1 MVAQATCP
9 APDVIHDLLN
19 GALPEAEH
27 GALSSHFDLCSD
39 CRQRFEDE
47 ASTPEFLGD
56 VSRLCSTPEW
66 QQETATLGRLM
77 QDMPQQLSTAADAA
91 SMATWS
97 TEAVSEFFEPSDNP
111 KHIGRLG
118 SYEVIEVVGRGGMGI
133 VLRGIDTKLNRVVA
147 IKVLAP
153 ELASNPNARRRFFRE
168 GQAAAAVSHDHVVT
182 IHAVDDSDRL
192 PYLVMEFVEGESLEE
207 CVRRIGSLSIEQI
220 LRIGRQT
227 ALGLAAAHEVGLV
240 HRDMKPANILLE
252 NGIQRVRITDFGLA
266 RAVDDVGM
274 TQTGTVTG
282 TPLYMSP
289 EQAGGENVDH
299 RSDLF
304 SLGSVLYTM
313 CTGRPAFRANST
325 LAVLKRVCED
335 TPRAIREV
343 NPDIPEW
350 LVTIIDRLT
359 LKQPDD
365 RLQTA
370 SEVAELLGAH
380 LAHIQDPN
388 NVPAPAGVAAAEL
401 DAVPRSRPRRLLLLA
416 LLMTFVTFGI
426 SDAVG
431 LTAVSETFMGI
442 ILKLTTSEGT
452 LVVEIEDPNVEVA
465 IDGDELIVKG
475 IGKHPIRLK
484 PGKHQATTIRE
495 GVAAEQ
501 EWVSIESGG
510 REVLRVMQLPP
521 GETNSKPQPPT
532 DVSVSPEPVDIEAYG
547 RPVDGIAFKSEMRIE
562 RLASEFITIA
572 PGVGKLVFDL
582 VPEQLWGQ
590 RTAMAEIDGGE
601 LAFYVPEPGFPRP
614 GLRGATNQRL
624 WLLVPLK
631 GFAEEAPRE
640 DFAYD
645 TRDSLKEKGWTE
657 WRMILSH
664 HATTDPDVEE
674 NRVKWIAF
682 YQDVKPGESF
692 RVRTHQNYTPMLVW
706 GSLNMGNVQVAHAW
720 DQRVSVFGPGASVS
734 LGNGHHYFDEV
745 PEYLDGLLYNKRNGY
760 QGSTQFRLDK
770 DQRVYAAFYDWRH
783 MMDGNASGDWHEELT
798 PPRKLKQMGWEEVGT
813 MEGRHS
819 NSEYKPVTWHIY
831 ARDCKRG
838 DTFRLRGH
846 KYQAPIVF
854 AAVDRHIALP
864 LLEGIEFPVSSNID
878 AEKRIYDLVQE
889 FNRLFKERRYV
900 EATVIAKQAIEV
912 DPSNPVCIVMEMK
925 AKIAVRST
933 AERGPWD
940 KVLIENNDPPAG
952 TPHGIEIHHEGGE
965 EITLPSNGIVSHI
978 APSVGEPA
986 VYGLGSEVTPIRDFP
1001 VFFPA
1006 RAAGRHADGARQFI
1020 GQITANVLPG
1030 DKVTVE
1036 KFERS
1041 GSLIRLNLRHE
1052 AVPQNEKQTA
1062 RLSVLEDF
1070 NMLEEVRRLT
1080 VRYEE
1085 ARIRDPDHEDV
1096 KHWLMMIAR
1105 HMIARAEIEHDAN
1118 EVKKLR
1124 EQARERIG
1132 TARKLYAAETAGAR
1146 AEFEAFPNFIDPKED
1161 PKLFSRRRQAQ
1172 ARYIN
1177 GQLQLTVCT
1186 MIEALSERLFSD
1198 ERADRLTEAADE
1210 FETIHLKYRSQLAGL
1225 YARLLQGRCL
1235 QFLGKPDAALGIFN
1249 EVLLHPGTNDA
1260 LSHVRNRA
1268 LHFSLMSLN
1277 DDKEDRV
1284 GVIKKAGE
1292 WFTNAPA
1299 EHRRSIP
1306 GAGILWEEAL
1316 AMRGPQP
1323 TTPARPLVEL
1333 MADGNGEL
1341 ILRATLKILR
1351 EVQVSEENKY
1361 AEHAADRIQD
1371 VRALLDEEGDAA
1383 VPVPST
1389 GYSIYFQAPLIE
1401 LPTGTYRVEVTLASN
1416 VRGVP
1421 RVEDTLLTV
1430 GGRFAVPTTHE
1441 LSYQLALLAKRAIIT
1456 EPVTPE
1462 FGTPDTQQPTGLN
1475 FNAILEA
1482 ANQHA
1487 LIKTFPLNSSQWEHA
1502 CTMLQEQGAKWTL
1515 CALLDSPHVDVKILA
1530 ARTLKKMA
1538 DADTVPALL
1547 AAAKRNRHGISG
1559 SEGAT
1564 LHSIYRTEL
1573 RQALEA
1579 ATSISPLAPD
1589 NMYYITNIDGEDVRV
1604 SSAKNPEKFPGSV
1617 DFKRVEDWL
1626 RNVYLSNSSEMM
1638 RQHRISLGSQGEEE
1652 SGLSGR
1658 ATVDGKDA
1666 ATVFHYTHGR
1676 FFPRSVLPVSFH
1688 DSNRF
1693 TVTLEGFVDIPRDMI
1708 VKVWLAGGGVSH
1720 DVNWLY
1726 VDGTEIGSTGDDR
1739 GKNYTYELPLLE
1751 GLHHVR
1757 WKLTGGT
1764 FRTNIL
1770 VFLDP
1775 EHGKL
1780 LPLINVGTD
1789 RIRKSPTEP
1798 IIDIDS
1804 TEIGWP
1810 VRDNWLP
1817 SVIDIS
1823 QPADAVEGEGPPAV
1837 RGTPQ
1842 ASAVSEPSL
1851 SVADLHSATV
1861 GIPPLT
1867 RQPDNSGASNAN
1879 ASTTQADSRGLQLQ
1893 AMKAVHVAGGSARL
1907 DADGN
1912 VVELRLDG
1920 TRIRDQDL
1928 ALFHAFPMLTSI
1940 DMPRTNVTDAGVAH
1954 LGKVTSLRSIRLY
1967 DTKVG
1972 DDGIAHLHGLKNLRM
1987 IILKRTHVTHI
1998 GADKLQAALPDCLVS
2013 YSPRHISTPNGIRLA
2028 PIPAGEFV
2036 MGSPATEPGRADG
2049 DEEKQHRVRL
2059 TRPYY
2064 MGIHEVTQEQWSA
2077 VMGNNP
2083 SRFSSSGDGRGQ
2095 LSESDT
2101 GKYPVD
2107 NVTYEAAGEFCKR
2120 LSAMP
2125 QEREA
2130 GRVYRLPTEAE
2141 WEWACRAG
2149 TETAFHFGNDADG
2162 AKANCAGRE
2171 TGTPQSGPI
2180 PGRTTKVGSYRP
2192 NGFGLYDMH
2201 GNVWELCLE
2210 PFDRGYYGDSPI
2222 QDPPGAEFGLQTYQ
2236 HTRRGGSW
2244 RHAAHEMRSANRSFL
2259 ESGQSS
2265 ADTGFRV
2272 ICYEELTTRAAR
2284 Q

>member
-9 APDVIHDLLN
+9 DPDVIHDLLC
-19 GALPEAEH
+19 GALPKAEH
-27 GALSSHFDLCSD
+27 GELSSHFDLCSD

-47 ASTPEFLGD
+47 ASAPEFLGD

-97 TEAVSEFFEPSDNP
+97 AEAVSEFFEPSEDP
-111 KHIGRLG
+111 EHIGRLG
-118 SYEVIEVVGRGGMGI
+118 SYEVIEVIGRGGMGV

-182 IHAVDDSDRL
+182 IHAVDDSERL

-207 CVRRIGSLSIEQI
+207 CVRRTGSLSIEQI

-274 TQTGTVTG
+274 TQTGTVSG

-325 LAVLKRVCED
+325 VAVLKRVCED
-335 TPRAIREV
+335 MPRPIRDV
-343 NPDIPEW
+343 NPDIPDW
-350 LVTIIDRLT
+350 LAEIIDRLM
-359 LKQPDD
+359 LKQPND

-380 LAHIQDPN
+380 LAHLQDPN
-388 NVPAPAGVAAAEL
+388 NVPAPAGVAAGEL
-401 DAVPRSRPRRLLLLA
+401 ETVPRSRPRRLLLLA
-416 LLMTFVTFGI
+416 VLTLFVTLGI
-426 SDAVG
+426 SDATG

-452 LVVEIEDPNVEVA
+452 LIVEIEDPNVEVA
-465 IDGDELIVKG
+465 VDGDELIVKG
-475 IGKHPIRLK
+475 IGKHEIRLK

-521 GETNSKPQPPT
+521 GQAKAEPESTTS
-532 DVSVSPEPVDIEAYG
+532 VSVSPGPVDIEAYG
-547 RPVDGIAFKSEMRIE
+547 RPIDGIAFRTDMRVE
-562 RLASEFITIA
+562 RLGSELITVA
-572 PGVGKLVFDL
+572 PGVGKLIFDN

-590 RTAMAEIDGGE
+590 RTAMAEVDGGE
-601 LAFYVPEPGFPRP
+601 LAFYLPEPGFARP
-614 GLRGATNQRL
+614 GLKGAPNQRL
-624 WLLVPLK
+624 WLLVPQQ
-631 GFAEEAPRE
+631 GFTEEALRE

-645 TRDSLKEKGWTE
+645 TRDSLTKKGWTL
-657 WRMILSH
+657 WRTVMSH

-674 NRVKWIAF
+674 NQVKWTAF
-682 YQDVKPGESF
+682 YQDVKPGEPF
-692 RVRTHQNYTPMLVW
+692 KVRTHQNHTSMLVW
-706 GSLNMGNVQVAHAW
+706 GSLDMGDVQVAHAW
-720 DQRVSVFGPGASVS
+720 DQRVSVFGPGARIP

-745 PEYLDGLLYNKRNGY
+745 PESLDGLLYNKRNGY
-760 QGSTQFRLDK
+760 QGSTQFRVEK
-770 DQRVYAAFYDWRH
+770 DQRVYAAFYDWQY
-783 MMDGNASGDWHEELT
+783 MMDGNASGGWHEELT

-819 NSEYKPVTWHIY
+819 NPEYKPATWHIY

-854 AAVDRHIALP
+854 AELDRHIRP
-864 LLEGIEFPVSSNID
+864 PVLEGIEIQVPNATDIQR
-878 AEKRIYDLVQE
+878 RIKALVEE
-889 FNRLFKERRYV
+889 FNELFKERRYS
-900 EATVIAKQAIEV
+900 EATAVARQASEI
-912 DPSNPVCIVMEMK
+912 DPQNPVCTTMRLK
-925 AKIAVRST
+925 AQFALRISRGETPEIDLNGPETST
-933 AERGPWD
+933 P
-940 KVLIENNDPPAG
+940 G
-952 TPHGIEIHHEGGE
+952 TALDDDRFLQTFGQTIS
-965 EITLPSNGIVSHI
+965 LPSDGVVTHI

-1006 RAAGRHADGARQFI
+1006 RAAGRHSDGGRQFI
-1020 GQITANVLPG
+1020 GQIAANVLPG
-1030 DKVTVE
+1030 DKVSVE
-1036 KFERS
+1036 KFERA
-1041 GSLIRLNLRHE
+1041 GSVIRLNLRHE
-1052 AVPQNEKQTA
+1052 AGPQHEKQTA

-1085 ARIRDPDHEDV
+1085 ARIQNPDHKDA

-1118 EVKKLR
+1118 EARKLR

-1146 AEFEAFPNFIDPKED
+1146 AEFEAFPNFIDSRED
-1161 PKLFSRRRQAQ
+1161 PKLFSRRKQAQ
-1172 ARYIN
+1172 AQYIN
-1177 GQLQLTVCT
+1177 GQLQLAMCMMV
-1186 MIEALSERLFSD
+1186 EALSERLFSD

-1235 QFLGKPDAALGIFN
+1235 QFLGRPEAALGIYN
-1249 EVLLHPGTNDA
+1249 EVVQHPGTNDS
-1260 LSHVRNRA
+1260 LIRVRNRA

-1277 DDKEDRV
+1277 DDKEDRL
-1284 GVIKKAGE
+1284 GVINKAGD
-1292 WFTNAPA
+1292 WFANAQA

-1316 AMRGPQP
+1316 ALRGRQP
-1323 TTPARPLVEL
+1323 TTPARPLPEL

-1341 ILRATLKILR
+1341 ILRSTLKILR
-1351 EVQVSEENKY
+1351 EVQTASENKFS
-1361 AEHAADRIQD
+1361 EHAADRIQD
-1371 VRALLDEEGDAA
+1371 VLTLLDTGDTAG
-1383 VPVPST
+1383 PVPST
-1389 GYSIYFQAPLIE
+1389 AFSIYFQAPLIE

-1416 VRGVP
+1416 VREESKL
-1421 RVEDTLLTV
+1421 EDTLLTV
-1430 GGRFAVPTTHE
+1430 GGRFAVPTTNE
-1441 LSYQLALLAKRAIIT
+1441 VSYQLAVLAKRAIIT
-1456 EPVTPE
+1456 EPVTPQ
-1462 FGTPDTQQPTGLN
+1462 FGTPDTQQPTGLD
-1475 FNAILEA
+1475 FTTILA
-1482 ANQHA
+1482 AADQHA
-1487 LIKTFPLNSSQWEHA
+1487 LVKSFSTNNSQWKQA
-1502 CTMLQEQGAKWTL
+1502 CDMLREQGANWTL
-1515 CALLDSPHVDVKILA
+1515 CALLDHPNVDVKILA

-1538 DADTVPALL
+1538 DADTVSVLL
-1547 AAAKRNRHGISG
+1547 AAAKRNRHGING
-1559 SEGAT
+1559 SESAA

-1579 ATSISPLAPD
+1579 ATGISPLAPD
-1589 NMYYITNIDGEDVRV
+1589 NMYYITNTNGENVRV
-1604 SSAKNPEKFPGSV
+1604 SSAKNPEKFPESV
-1617 DFKRVEDWL
+1617 DFKRVEHWL
-1626 RNVYLSNSSEMM
+1626 RNVYLSDSVEKM
-1638 RQHRISLGSQGEEE
+1638 RRYRESLGPAGNEE

-1658 ATVDGKDA
+1658 ATVDGEDA
-1666 ATVFHYTHGR
+1666 GTVFYYTHGR

-1693 TVTLEGFVDIPRDMI
+1693 TITLEGFVKVPRDMT
-1708 VKVWLAGGGVSH
+1708 VKVWLAGGGVSG

-1726 VDGTEIGSTGDDR
+1726 IDGAEIGSTGDDR
-1739 GKNYTYELPLLE
+1739 GKNYTYEVPLLE

-1775 EHGKL
+1775 AHGKL
-1780 LPLINVGTD
+1780 LPLVNVGTD
-1789 RIRKSPTEP
+1789 RIRKSPDEP

-1817 SVIDIS
+1817 SVIDIT
-1823 QPADAVEGEGPPAV
+1823 QPADPVEGEGPPPV
-1837 RGTPQ
+1837 RQ
-1842 ASAVSEPSL
+1842 SSKSAGNDPVGL
-1851 SVADLHSATV
+1851 SVAELHAATV

-1867 RQPDNSGASNAN
+1867 SPGSKPQEPSADNTATVEA
-1879 ASTTQADSRGLQLQ
+1879 TDPRELQLQ
-1893 AMKAVHVAGGSARL
+1893 ALKAVHAAGGTAKL
-1907 DADGN
+1907 DPDGN
-1912 VVELRLDG
+1912 VIELRLDG
-1920 TRIRDQDL
+1920 TKIRDENL
-1928 ALFHAFPMLTSI
+1928 ALFSAFKLLRSI
-1940 DMPRTNVTDAGVAH
+1940 DMPRTKVTDAGIAH
-1954 LGKVTSLRSIRLY
+1954 LGKVISLRSIRLY

-1972 DDGIAHLHGLKNLRM
+1972 DPGIAHLHGLKNLQM
-1987 IILKRTHVTHI
+1987 IVLKRTHVTHL

-2013 YSPRHISTPNGIRLA
+2013 YSPRHIRTPNGMSLA

-2036 MGSPATEPGRADG
+2036 MGSPATEAGRPEG
-2049 DEEKQHRVRL
+2049 DEEMQHRVKL
-2059 TRPYY
+2059 TRPFY
-2064 MGIHEVTQEQWSA
+2064 MGIYEVTQEQWSA

-2083 SRFSSSGDGRGQ
+2083 STFSPTGAGRAQ

-2107 NVTYEAAGEFCKR
+2107 NVTYDGAVEFCKR

-2125 QEREA
+2125 QERAA

-2149 TETAFHFGNDADG
+2149 TETAFHFGNEADG
-2162 AKANCAGRE
+2162 SRANCLGRE
-2171 TGTPQSGPI
+2171 PYNTPQGGPFLA
-2180 PGRTTKVGSYRP
+2180 RTTRVGSYRP

-2201 GNVWELCLE
+2201 GNVWEFCLE
-2210 PFDRGYYGDSPI
+2210 PFSAGYYDDSPI
-2222 QDPPGAEFGLQTYQ
+2222 EDPPGAEFGLRSYH

-2244 RHAAHEMRSANRSFL
+2244 RHAAHEMRSANRNSMDQ
-2259 ESGQSS
+2259 GQTSS
-2265 ADTGFRV
+2265 DTGFRV
-2272 ICYEELTTRAAR
+2272 VCYEEPAS
-2284 Q
+2284 